1 MCNTANGLKTDTLTG
16 RSTLPE
22 VNTSGAET
30 PDLERLFKR
39 RRRDDNIVKTAKTL
53 LVHGVTSGKV
63 ALLLRLDPEF
73 VAELAKTWN
82 PKFRKVK
89 YTSQWTTKRTVRQ
102 YFDSG
107 ARLNKICADL
117 QLPLFSV
124 ITFLQRDGV
133 SNSEIASRM
142 PDSDDPLFIEY
153 RKTITRKQTMPQ
165 RRSPRLH
172 Y

>member
-1 MCNTANGLKTDTLTG
+1 MNNVECNGL
-16 RSTLPE
+16 S
-22 VNTSGAET
+22 AEN
-30 PDLERLFKR
+30 PDLSRFYKSR
-39 RRRDDNIVKTAKTL
+39 SRDSSLIDMAKKM
-53 LVHGVTSGKV
+53 LVYGMSPGKV

-73 VAELAKTWN
+73 VAELARTWN

-133 SNSEIASRM
+133 SYSEIASRM

>member
-1 MCNTANGLKTDTLTG
+1 LCDTANGLKAD
-16 RSTLPE
+16 
-22 VNTSGAET
+22 T
-30 PDLERLFKR
+30 PDLERFFKKR
-39 RRRDDNIVKTAKTL
+39 RREDSIVKTAKIL
-53 LVHGVTSGKV
+53 LVQGVTPGKV

-73 VAELAKTWN
+73 VADLAKTWN

-89 YTSQWTTKRTVRQ
+89 YTSQWTTKLTVRQ

-107 ARLNKICADL
+107 AMLKKICVDL

-124 ITFLQRDGV
+124 ITLLQRDGV
-133 SNSEIASRM
+133 SDQEMASRM
-142 PDSDDPLFIEY
+142 PESDDQLFIEY
-153 RKTITRKQTMPQ
+153 RKTIARKQAAPQ